1 MAETVLA
8 KRTRATPERVAL
20 VAAET
25 GQQWTYREL
34 SQAAT
39 RAATELSAVVSH
51 DRRDDQTTIRIAT
64 LLPPSPAFVVAFH
77 ALQRLGWTLVGLER
91 SQSTQELSTRIEQTE
106 PELVLCTSATE
117 SKAKSAR
124 TGDCSP
130 VAVDNWNETSKDWNL
145 AATEGQS
152 TDHISEPT
160 TGRQKSQPSTALILF
175 TSGTTGKPKA
185 VRLTGR
191 NLTASAEASAYRLGV
206 SPGDRWLGC
215 LPVAHMGGIAPV
227 IRTAQYGTTLVLQ
240 SEFDAARTAE
250 CIREYRI
257 TGISLVPTQLRRLLD
272 ADGAALSPLETVLL
286 GGAPASE
293 ELLARASDEG
303 VSVYPTYGLTETAS
317 QVATARPEQA
327 REFPETVGQP
337 LYGTT
342 VRIVSDG
349 KVVGPNEQGEIVV
362 SGPTVTPGYLD
373 TDVTDSA
380 FSEHG
385 FHTGDVGYRDDDGR
399 LWVDGRLDDLIQT
412 GGELVA
418 PSTVESV
425 IADHPQVEDVA
436 VVGVADV
443 EWGERVSAVVVTDD
457 CIADNCTEDDLREY
471 CRERLAA
478 YELPKTV
485 VFADSLPRTVSG
497 TVDREAARSLVSEEL
512 Q

>member
-34 SQAAT
+34 SHAVT
-39 RAATELSAVVSH
+39 RATAELSAVVN
-51 DRRDDQTTIRIAT
+51 DDCRDTQKTIRIGT

-77 ALQRLGWTLVGLER
+77 ALQRLGWPLVGLER
-91 SQSTQELSTRIEQTE
+91 SQSTQKLSTRIEQTQ

-117 SKAKSAR
+117 SKAASAI
-124 TGDCSP
+124 TGDCSTVP
-130 VAVDNWNETSKDWNL
+130 VDNWNDTATDWKL
-145 AATEGQS
+145 TATEGQS
-152 TDHISEPT
+152 NDYISESVT
-160 TGRQKSQPSTALILF
+160 SGQNSQPSTALILF

-185 VRLTGR
+185 VRLTDR

-206 SPGDRWLGC
+206 SPDDRWLGC

-227 IRTAQYGTTLVLQ
+227 VRTAQYGTTLVFQ
-240 SEFDAARTAE
+240 SKFDAVSTAK
-250 CIREYRI
+250 CIQEYGI

-272 ADGAALSPLETVLL
+272 ADGEVLSTLETVLL

-293 ELLARASDEG
+293 ELLARASEERI
-303 VSVYPTYGLTETAS
+303 SVYPTYGLTETAS

-327 REFPETVGQP
+327 QRFPGTVGQP

-342 VRIVSDG
+342 VRIVNDG
-349 KVVGPNEQGEIVV
+349 TVLGPNEQGEIVV

-373 TDVTDSA
+373 ADATDSA

-399 LWVDGRLDDLIQT
+399 LWVEGRLDDLIQT

-418 PSTVESV
+418 PNTVESV

-436 VVGVADV
+436 VVGLADA
-443 EWGERVSAVVVTDD
+443 EWGERVSALVVADD
-457 CIADNCTEDDLREY
+457 CTKGDLREY
-471 CRERLAA
+471 CREHLAT
-478 YELPKTV
+478 YEVPKTIV
-485 VFADSLPRTVSG
+485 LVDSLPRTVSG
-497 TVDREAARSLVSEEL
+497 TVDREVARSLVSEEL
-512 Q
+512 